1 MSALHRPVCVEN
13 GHVDIMEARRFIT
26 LLAGDEQVS
35 FQTFSDGRDRP
46 DLARIIHGTID
57 QHREVLQRLNQS
69 GAGVFIMVNAGDGQG
84 RKGSNVVQVRA
95 LFADLDGAPLEP
107 VLTAPLRPHLVIE
120 SSPNRYHAYW
130 LVNDCPLDRFSALQS
145 AVAVRFDSDPSVKD
159 LPRVMRVPG
168 FWHQKGEPFQTR
180 IHSSTITPPYTV
192 SQVVAGLGLVDS
204 PAECRSTEFAPLGQS
219 RQVPVTASGAI
230 LAGSRNATLASL
242 AGSMRHRGMSFNA
255 IYAALKQENIA
266 RCVPTLDD
274 AEVRN
279 IARSVSRYEP
289 GESDAQRA
297 CTRTELAA
305 MVETTSDFD
314 ELTVRIACLVENS
327 GLREAER
334 EALHK
339 QIAKKL
345 KVSAAAVRRDAKSY
359 LQDRG
364 EAASDHLRAA
374 RAVIRSHGDGNLLHA
389 DGYLWAWRG
398 DGVWRRAED
407 RETKQKIHAV
417 AAISALT
424 ANVVGSILDM
434 VKTEA
439 HCPGH
444 RFDQNPDGINCVN
457 GELVFQDGEW
467 VLHTHNREHYRT
479 AMIPIAYDP
488 MAQAPRFNRFLEE
501 VFEGDTDKDDKSRV
515 VLEALGYTLI
525 PSCHLEKFFML
536 IGAGANGKSVL
547 LGVVAALVGREH
559 VCAVQPS
566 QFENRFQRGHLQGR
580 LANII
585 TEIAE
590 GAEIADAQ
598 LKSLVSGEMTT
609 AEHKHKDPFDFIPYA
624 KHWFGTNHLPHT
636 RDFSDALFRRAV
648 ILTFNNKFD
657 GERRDVHL
665 ADALKGELPGIFNM
679 ALAGLQRLITSKAF
693 TECQSSIDIALQW
706 RTEADQV
713 AQFVGDYCS
722 IGEHCRATSNE
733 LFSTYRNWAMS
744 AGIRRTLNRNN
755 FTSRLNR
762 LGYVS
767 SRGTGGARMIDGVS
781 PKPQFRLVEQEGA
794 QFLTQ
799 DDEFADLA
807 T

>member
-1 MSALHRPVCVEN
+1 MSARHRPECI
-13 GHVDIMEARRFIT
+13 GHVDLEAATRFIT
-26 LLAGDEQVS
+26 LLAGNERVS
-35 FQTFSDGRDRP
+35 FQTFADGSGRP
-46 DLARIIHGTID
+46 ELARIFHGSLG
-57 QHREVLQRLNQS
+57 QHADALQRFNQL
-69 GAGVFIMVNAGDGQG
+69 GAGVFVMVNAGDGNG
-84 RKGSNVVQVRA
+84 RKGGNVVRVRA

-107 VLTAPLRPHLVIE
+107 VLAAPLQPHLVIE
-120 SSPNRYHAYW
+120 SSPLRYHAYW
-130 LVNDCPLDRFSALQS
+130 LVNDCPLDRFASLQS
-145 AVAVRFDSDPSVKD
+145 AVAARFDSDPSVKD

-168 FWHQKGEPFQTR
+168 FWHQKGVPFQTR
-180 IHSSTITPPYTV
+180 FHSSTITPPPYTV
-192 SQVVAGLGLVDS
+192 GQVVAGLGLVDG
-204 PAECRSTEFAPLGQS
+204 PAECRSTEFAPTGPS
-219 RQVPVTASGAI
+219 DRVPVTCSGGI
-230 LAGSRNATLASL
+230 LNGSRNATLTSL
-242 AGSMRHRGMSFNA
+242 AGSMRHRGMSFDA
-255 IYAALKQENIA
+255 IYAALSKENIA
-266 RCVPTLDD
+266 RCVPPLDD
-274 AEVRN
+274 TEVRS

-289 GESDAQRA
+289 GEGTAQQGYTRA
-297 CTRTELAA
+297 DLAA

-314 ELTVRIACLVENS
+314 ELTVRIARLVENS
-327 GLREAER
+327 VLREAER
-334 EALHK
+334 ESLHK
-339 QIAKKL
+339 QIAKKT
-345 KVSAAAVRRDAKSY
+345 KVSPAAVRRDAKSY

-364 EAASDHLRAA
+364 ETASDHLRAA

-389 DGYLWAWRG
+389 DGHLWVWKG

-417 AAISALT
+417 AAISDLT

-439 HCPGH
+439 HRPGH

-457 GELVFQDGEW
+457 GELVFQDGRW
-467 VLHTHNREHYRT
+467 VLHPHNREHYRT
-479 AMIPIAYDP
+479 AMIPVAYDP
-488 MAQAPRFNRFLEE
+488 MAQAPRFNRFLQE

-515 VLEALGYTLI
+515 VLESLGYTLV
-525 PSCHLEKFFML
+525 PNCHLEKFFML

-547 LGVVAALVGREH
+547 LGVVSALVGREH

-648 ILTFNNKFD
+648 ILTFNNKFE

-665 ADALKGELPGIFNM
+665 ADALKGELPGVFNM
-679 ALAGLQRLITSKAF
+679 ALAGLQRLITNKAF
-693 TECQSSIDIALQW
+693 TECRSSVDIARQW

-713 AQFVGDYCS
+713 AQFVEDSCF
-722 IGEHCRATSNE
+722 IGPNCRATSND
-733 LFSTYRNWAMS
+733 LFSAYRMWTIS
-744 AGIRRTLNRNN
+744 AGIRRALNRNN
-755 FTSRLNR
+755 FTTRLNR
-762 LGYVS
+762 LGYE
-767 SRGTGGARMIDGVS
+767 SRRGAGGTRMI
-781 PKPQFRLVEQEGA
+781 EGICPRPELSA
-794 QFLTQ
+794 HERQDTQFLAH
-799 DDEFADLA
+799 DDGFADLA